1 LCFLIIWRRWEKRLF
16 LRCPKLTSAG
26 LKGTGGKKGYP
37 FEFPWTKE
45 IPENA
50 FYGMKS
56 LKNVLLPETI
66 KVIGKNAFKAC
77 AALESINLPENVKC
91 DKKAF
96 KDCKKLSLER
106 SNMKAL
112 PDFTIQSGYLVAYR
126 GKDSMVEIPEGVT
139 CIGRKALYQSNVT
152 NIILPGTVSEIEEDA
167 FGHSSLKSIAINGT
181 IIKVGAGAF
190 PSNEELNQSI
200 FRQIPISCFSKSDQE
215 FALRYFMEHAEALPY
230 STDVRKQ
237 NLAFMGKNILKPFK
251 SGLLCDALINK
262 GDLFF

>member
-1 LCFLIIWRRWEKRLF
+1 
-16 LRCPKLTSAG
+16 
-26 LKGTGGKKGYP
+26 
-37 FEFPWTKE
+37 
-45 IPENA
+45 
-50 FYGMKS
+50 MKS

-152 NIILPGTVSEIEEDA
+152 NIILPERS
-167 FGHSSLKSIAINGT
+167 
-181 IIKVGAGAF
+181 
-190 PSNEELNQSI
+190 Q
-200 FRQIPISCFSKSDQE
+200 R
-215 FALRYFMEHAEALPY
+215 
-230 STDVRKQ
+230 
-237 NLAFMGKNILKPFK
+237 
-251 SGLLCDALINK
+251 
-262 GDLFF
+262 